1 MKKDDLYEAAFR
13 YKKSKLWNKL
23 WDNDVFAVHLSNGH
37 IGYISIMG
45 KNGEYNALGLYL
57 DNAGFQSYRIIANA
71 GVSDSEFRNH
81 EMLLQQRCLHMA
93 LESAQDLP
101 PEEANEVRA
110 YAKGNGI
117 RLTGKN
123 AFPHFIKYE
132 PNCYP
137 WKIKSESDMS
147 AIYEA
152 LIAASLLAEALT
164 KTDKKSLGIFPV
176 GPESEE
182 VPLFCVSGNEISR
195 IGDAFLPGDLVEEY
209 EYVIAENQL
218 AVAAVKKLPK
228 KGIWESEL
236 TRMLEPAQDSPDEAP
251 YYPTLLMVVESKSY
265 YILPVPLTA
274 HVEEEPQELLLF
286 YAQAWK
292 ELGSCPKELRCRDER
307 TYAILKDFSE
317 KTGVKISIYTK
328 PMRALDAAEDKLYYH
343 FTCDEGGDANAV
355 MDQMASVIGNILV
368 MDKDALKLMPKD
380 LLERLEVLIEQDI
393 FPEEIAH
400 MLRLKLKEI

>member
-1 MKKDDLYEAAFR
+1 
-13 YKKSKLWNKL
+13 
-23 WDNDVFAVHLSNGH
+23 
-37 IGYISIMG
+37 
-45 KNGEYNALGLYL
+45 
-57 DNAGFQSYRIIANA
+57 
-71 GVSDSEFRNH
+71 
-81 EMLLQQRCLHMA
+81 
-93 LESAQDLP
+93 
-101 PEEANEVRA
+101 
-110 YAKGNGI
+110 
-117 RLTGKN
+117 
-123 AFPHFIKYE
+123 
-132 PNCYP
+132 
-137 WKIKSESDMS
+137 MS